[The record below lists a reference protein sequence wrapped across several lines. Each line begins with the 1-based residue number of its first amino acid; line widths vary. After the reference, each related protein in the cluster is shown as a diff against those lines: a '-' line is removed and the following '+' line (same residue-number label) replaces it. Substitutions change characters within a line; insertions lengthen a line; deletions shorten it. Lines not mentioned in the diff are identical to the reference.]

1 MATIYFFLKRYRFP
15 VVVALILMFVEL
27 TVELTLPL
35 LLARIIDDG
44 IMQADLSMVVRW
56 GSIMIGLSLLAF
68 VAGIVNSF
76 YAAHASQSIGHDLR
90 SELYEKVHSFSL
102 SILHRYPTSSLITR
116 LTNDVTQIQNTIF
129 MSLRIMLRA
138 PLLVFGGTVMA
149 IIVNPKLA
157 SFFLVLIPALILFMV
172 FMMRKGAVLFRRV
185 QERLDRVNQVTR
197 ENLIGMRLIR
207 AFVRRTHEGKRFVT
221 ANDELRKQTVTA
233 LRWMEVTMPLLLLL
247 MNVAIMA
254 VLWFGSFDVQT
265 GTAQV
270 GEVVAIINYGT
281 RITSALSLF
290 SMIVIIFSRAEAST
304 KRVKEILS
312 EESEGRENGKN
323 EETRING
330 EITFDRLSF
339 HYPGSPVAVLSDVSF
354 SVKRGE
360 TLAVLGAT
368 GAGKSTLLQLILRL
382 YDPTAGAIRI
392 DGKDVQDIGIS
403 RLRQEIGYVPQ
414 EVLLF
419 SGSVRDNLAFGK
431 EDATQED
438 IKQAAKAAQIHETIM
453 AMPNQLDTKIGQKGI
468 NLSGGQKQRMSIARA
483 LVRKPAILLFDDC
496 TSALDVKTESE
507 LLRELAS
514 YQSTVL
520 IVTQKL
526 STAIE
531 ADAILLLEDG
541 KVAAH
546 GQHEELLR
554 TSSLYQRLYESQ
566 YGKRA

>member
-339 HYPGSPVAVLSDVSF
+339 HYPGYLSLSSPMF
-354 SVKRGE
+354 
-360 TLAVLGAT
+360 
-368 GAGKSTLLQLILRL
+368 
-382 YDPTAGAIRI
+382 P
-392 DGKDVQDIGIS
+392 S
-403 RLRQEIGYVPQ
+403 R
-414 EVLLF
+414 
-419 SGSVRDNLAFGK
+419 
-431 EDATQED
+431 
-438 IKQAAKAAQIHETIM
+438 
-453 AMPNQLDTKIGQKGI
+453 
-468 NLSGGQKQRMSIARA
+468 
-483 LVRKPAILLFDDC
+483 
-496 TSALDVKTESE
+496 
-507 LLRELAS
+507 
-514 YQSTVL
+514 
-520 IVTQKL
+520 
-526 STAIE
+526 
-531 ADAILLLEDG
+531 
-541 KVAAH
+541 
-546 GQHEELLR
+546 
-554 TSSLYQRLYESQ
+554 
-566 YGKRA
+566 